1 MGRSTVSRLG
11 IVCLAI
17 VAGGLLVSAER
28 AAQVHAAGQPDGHD
42 MGHMEMTK
50 PRPLQP
56 GDKERAAT
64 IAAAARKAAEPYRD
78 YRKALQDGYKIFLP
92 EVPQHVYHFT
102 RNDFGLLAMRR
113 FDPEKPTS
121 LLYEK
126 TPASELADGKPEFKL
141 LGVMYTDRYGAAED
155 ELNSRVP
162 LSIAQWH
169 LHTDLCLPPRSGLA
183 DIEGPNAKFG
193 LKGSITTAAACQAA
207 GGRFLPHLFGWMVHV
222 YPFETD
228 PAKIWSAGM
237 DDDHGM
243 QHDAM
248 PGMKMGPGDK
258 M

>member
-1 MGRSTVSRLG
+1 MSRSAVSRPG

-17 VAGGLLVSAER
+17 LAGGLVVGVER
-28 AAQVHAAGQPDGHD
+28 AAQVHAAGFGDVHD
-42 MGHMEMTK
+42 MGHMQMTK
-50 PRPLQP
+50 LRPLQP

-64 IAAAARKAAEPYRD
+64 IAAGARKAAEPYLD
-78 YRKALQDGYKIFLP
+78 YRKALADGYKIFLP

-102 RNDFGLLAMRR
+102 RSDYALTAMRR

-126 TPASELADGKPEFKL
+126 TPASEQADGKPGYKL
-141 LGVMYTDRYGAAED
+141 LGVMYTDRYRAPED
-155 ELNSRVP
+155 ELNQRVP
-162 LSIAQWH
+162 LSVAQWH
-169 LHTDLCLPPRSGLA
+169 LHTDLCLPPGNELA
-183 DIEGPNAKFG
+183 NIDSPDAKFG
-193 LKGSITTAAACQAA
+193 LKGSITTQAACESA

-222 YPFETD
+222 YPFESD

-248 PGMKMGPGDK
+248 PGMKI
-258 M
+258 